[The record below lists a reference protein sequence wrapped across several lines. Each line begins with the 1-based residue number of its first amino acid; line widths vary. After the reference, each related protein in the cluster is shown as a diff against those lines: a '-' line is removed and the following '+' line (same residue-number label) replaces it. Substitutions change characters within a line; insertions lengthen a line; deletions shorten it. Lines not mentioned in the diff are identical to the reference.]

1 MDCRMCNRIKDPAI
15 PLLGTYPKK
24 IIIQKDI
31 YTPVFIVALFTI
43 AQDVEAAS
51 MPINIRTEKGYV
63 GHVYTAILFSHKKEL
78 NCAIWRDKDGHRDC
92 IQSEVSQKKENK
104 ILFVTHICGI

>member
-1 MDCRMCNRIKDPAI
+1 MCNRIKDPAI

-43 AQDVEAAS
+43 AQD
-51 MPINIRTEKGYV
+51 M
-63 GHVYTAILFSHKKEL
+63 
-78 NCAIWRDKDGHRDC
+78 
-92 IQSEVSQKKENK
+92 
-104 ILFVTHICGI
+104 